1 MTTPAGLTY
10 AQIETRVLNSLRI
23 PTSNAT
29 EQTKVQALINEVYRD
44 IWVKQDWW
52 WALKRGVVNTAA
64 KYVTGTANVA
74 NLSTAV
80 TLSSAPAAG
89 LGSFVGRVFMVIGDT
104 VDNNAVYRIATHA
117 AGGAALTL
125 DAAFTG
131 ATNTAASFRIYQD
144 TLSLPGDVG
153 KLVKVK

>member
-10 AQIETRVLNSLRI
+10 SQIETRVMNALRI

-44 IWVKQDWW
+44 IYVKSDFWFF
-52 WALKRGVVNTAA
+52 LKRGAVNTAA

-74 NLSTAV
+74 NLSTAG

-89 LGSFVGRVFMVIGDT
+89 PGSFVGRVFMV
-104 VDNNAVYRIATHA
+104 
-117 AGGAALTL
+117 
-125 DAAFTG
+125 
-131 ATNTAASFRIYQD
+131 
-144 TLSLPGDVG
+144 
-153 KLVKVK
+153 